1 MLKAQRLAAC
11 VITLG
16 LGNGDAKANQLSCS
30 SPETLVALQQ
40 PIDATTAPINAQLS
54 AAPAQAVVQAEQ
66 AVARATQQITKLQE
80 QINAGVTA
88 KIVDPNFQ
96 SNAKGQLG
104 ALRAIG
110 GQDIHPIPGLAKQAA
125 GYQAQLVKDAEK
137 AVEND
142 KLSLTQLQQA
152 LPLAQD
158 VLAKAQAAAQVPPQL
173 VSATPEN
180 IITPGQTEYQATCK
194 TTLRIH
200 KGDQPLGSMGWA
212 YTVEQT
218 DAGQLIVTVTSLL
231 GMGWQGNSTRAY
243 PVNADT
249 CHI

>member
-16 LGNGDAKANQLSCS
+16 LAASDAKANQLLCS
-30 SPETLVALQQ
+30 SPETLAALQ
-40 PIDATTAPINAQLS
+40 PSIDAATAPINAQLM
-54 AAPAQAVVQAEQ
+54 AAPAQEVAKAEQ
-66 AVARATQQITKLQE
+66 AVVRATQQITKLQE

-88 KIVDPNFQ
+88 KITDPNFQ
-96 SNAKGQLG
+96 SNAKRQLG

-110 GQDIHPIPGLAKQAA
+110 GQDIHPIPGLAEQAA
-125 GYQAQLVKDAEK
+125 GYQAQIVKDAEN
-137 AVEND
+137 AVEEE

-180 IITPGQTEYQATCK
+180 IITTGQTEYQATCK
-194 TTLRIH
+194 TTLMVH
-200 KGDQPLGSMGWA
+200 KDNQPLGSLAWA

-218 DAGQLIVTVTSLL
+218 DAGQIIVTVTGLL
-231 GMGWQGNSTRAY
+231 GMGQ
-243 PVNADT
+243 
-249 CHI
+249 